1 MLKVDTLEELERL
14 QSAAHGANVVA
25 EVVRD
30 AGRTQIAAGT
40 ATSLGLGPDYDEK
53 LDALVK
59 DLKLL

>member
-1 MLKVDTLEELERL
+1 MDTLEELERL
-14 QSAAHGANVVA
+14 QSAAQEANVVA

-53 LDALVK
+53 VDALVK
-59 DLKLL
+59 NLKLL